1 MSPVN
6 VALCYGSAIVISL
19 FLLWYFGSKPW
30 YIHALSVGI
39 ALTMGAV
46 PLSGYWATPAGN
58 LSIGWAFLL
67 LFVWGAVGP
76 VMTLVN
82 AARHYHQ
89 HHQVMHHS
97 H

>member
-1 MSPVN
+1 
-6 VALCYGSAIVISL
+6 
-19 FLLWYFGSKPW
+19 
-30 YIHALSVGI
+30 
-39 ALTMGAV
+39 
-46 PLSGYWATPAGN
+46 
-58 LSIGWAFLL
+58 
-67 LFVWGAVGP
+67 VWGAVGP